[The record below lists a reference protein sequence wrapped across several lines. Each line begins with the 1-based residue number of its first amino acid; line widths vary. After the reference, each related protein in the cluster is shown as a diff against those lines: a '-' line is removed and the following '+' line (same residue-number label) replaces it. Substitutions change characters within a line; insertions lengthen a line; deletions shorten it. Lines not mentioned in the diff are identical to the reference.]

1 MRIAF
6 WIVALLAVLVMP
18 AAGPAQ
24 LNSVT
29 GNLDDD
35 SSHVLENCVITII
48 DEVQLPA
55 REAGVLT
62 ALEVREG
69 QLVTES
75 QKVAQIEDDKPQK
88 QLELARLEF
97 HVSKAQYDNDVDERY
112 YTMAARL
119 AHVDVLDAQKAN
131 KRVDNAITEFEM
143 RRRTLTWERSRLQ
156 IEQAQRDKKIAGMN
170 AGIAAQK
177 VKVAQNEIDRRQV
190 IAPFTG
196 VVAET
201 YPHAGEWVS
210 PGEPIMRLLRMD
222 RLRVEGFVKAEDF
235 SPSEIYGKSVTVE
248 VHLAAAR
255 IERFP
260 GTIGFVSPDV
270 EANGEFRVWTEIQ
283 NRAQGDFYLVN
294 PGLPAKMHVNVR

>member
-1 MRIAF
+1 MRIAY
-6 WIVALLAVLVMP
+6 WIVGLLAVLLMP
-18 AAGPAQ
+18 TAGPAQ
-24 LNSVT
+24 LSSTLAPANAESAYI
-29 GNLDDD
+29 LD
-35 SSHVLENCVITII
+35 NCLITII

-62 ALEVREG
+62 ELEVREG

-75 QKVAQIEDDKPQK
+75 QKVAQIEDDKPQA
-88 QLELARLEF
+88 QLELAKLEF
-97 HVSKAQYDNDVDERY
+97 HVAKAQYENDVDERY

-119 AHVDVLDAQKAN
+119 ARIDVQDAETAN
-131 KRVDNAITEFEM
+131 RKVDNAISDFEM
-143 RRRTLTWERSRLQ
+143 RRRTLTWERSKLQ
-156 IEQAQRDKKIAGMN
+156 IEQAQRDKKIAVMN

-201 YPHAGEWVS
+201 YPHKGEWVS
-210 PGEPIMRLLRMD
+210 PGQPIMRILRMD
-222 RLRVEGFVKAEDF
+222 RLRVEGFVKAGDF
-235 SPSEIYGKSVTVE
+235 SPSEIYGKTVTVE
-248 VHLAAAR
+248 VHLAAGR

-270 EANGEFRVWTEIQ
+270 EASGEYRVWTEIR

-294 PGLPAKMHVNVR
+294 PGLSARMHINVR